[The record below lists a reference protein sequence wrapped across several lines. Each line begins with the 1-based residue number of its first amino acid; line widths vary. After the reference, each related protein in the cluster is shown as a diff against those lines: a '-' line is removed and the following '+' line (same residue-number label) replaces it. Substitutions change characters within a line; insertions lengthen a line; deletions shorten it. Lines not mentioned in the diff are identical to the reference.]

1 MSNVSFRRIT
11 AAALKQELQASPP
24 PLVLDVRRREAFRRK
39 PNGVPGAVPI
49 LLDEHPLRL
58 PDADHNKRVSVYCL
72 CTGESSSARVAQWL
86 EMEGYSDVGSLV
98 GGLPAWESAG
108 YPMEPVDMT
117 ARRGLSWKA
126 FDLDS
131 LDATIENTGSN
142 AFAPLLVG
150 HDVLDPGAL
159 PIKREMTVLFVDMV
173 DSTSL
178 LWRHSTE
185 EVLRLV
191 QTFMAIV
198 TDVAIHHCGDVHDFQ
213 GDGALLYFT
222 GVGEGVPATF
232 ALRDALRAKR
242 REVPDLPLAR
252 FALDSGPLVIGLV
265 GTAVR
270 QSLSFIGP
278 SVNIA
283 ARILKLA
290 PPECIIATSAVVD
303 QATCTDPNLAEQF
316 VAMWEPQH
324 LRGVAGGPLDLFVA
338 SPPHAS

>member
-1 MSNVSFRRIT
+1 MAFRGISAPDLER
-11 AAALKQELQASPP
+11 ELATSRP
-24 PLVLDVRRREAFRRK
+24 PLILDVRRREAFRK
-39 PNGVPGAVPI
+39 NPNGVPGAVPV

-58 PDADHNKRVSVYCL
+58 PDVDRSRRISVYCL

-86 EMEGYSDVGSLV
+86 GLEGYTDISSLA

-108 YPMEPVDMT
+108 YPMEPVDLA
-117 ARRGLSWKA
+117 ARRTLSWKA
-126 FDLDS
+126 FDLDGS
-131 LDATIENTGSN
+131 NAVIRNTGNN

-150 HDVLDPGAL
+150 QDVLDPEAL
-159 PIKREMTVLFVDMV
+159 PLKREMTVLFVDMV

-185 EVLRLV
+185 DVLRLV

-213 GDGALLYFT
+213 GDGAFLYFT
-222 GVGEGVPATF
+222 GVGEGIPATF
-232 ALRDALRAKR
+232 RLRDALQAKR
-242 REVPDLPLAR
+242 REMPELPRAR
-252 FALDSGPLVIGLV
+252 FALDAGPLVIGLV

-290 PPECIIATSAVVD
+290 PPEAIIATSTVVD
-303 QATCTDPNLAEQF
+303 QAACTAPNLAEHF
-316 VAMWEPQH
+316 VAVEEPQH
-324 LRGVAGGPLDLFVA
+324 LRGVGGGPRDLFIA
-338 SPPHAS
+338 SPPDAS